1 MSEVR
6 VVKDRSGSGE
16 VIAVQVVNQS
26 RWVAV
31 WTWAAF
37 IDGPMH
43 EDAQQLVDAIANW
56 SGGYQDVSASLELP
70 SEL

>member
-1 MSEVR
+1 
-6 VVKDRSGSGE
+6 